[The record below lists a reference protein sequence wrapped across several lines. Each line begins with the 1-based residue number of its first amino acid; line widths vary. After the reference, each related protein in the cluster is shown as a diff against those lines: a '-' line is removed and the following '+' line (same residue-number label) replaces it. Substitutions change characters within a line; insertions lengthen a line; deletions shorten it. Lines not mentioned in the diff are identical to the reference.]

1 MPRQMFVHGIVQN
14 FRDAMMQRALVR
26 AADIHAGFFADRLQ
40 TLQLAQLGSVVIAVG
55 NPVRRRD
62 FFLRWIRNTR
72 HNFCAIPDK
81 FGCGNEYVKH
91 KKIRRISQRET
102 AAFLGKKHH
111 YSWWFLLACQTS
123 YGVVKRAIFSGPK
136 SGHAVRYHVQTAF
149 FNR

>member
-1 MPRQMFVHGIVQN
+1 MVQ
-14 FRDAMMQRALVR
+14 RPLIR
-26 AADIHAGFFADRLQ
+26 AADIHAGFLADGLES
-40 TLQLAQLGSVVIAVG
+40 LQLAQLGSVIIAIG
-55 NPVRRRD
+55 NPVWRFIIFFRR
-62 FFLRWIRNTR
+62 IRNTR
-72 HNFCAIPDK
+72 HNFCAIPGK

-102 AAFLGKKHH
+102 AVFLGKKHH

>member
-1 MPRQMFVHGIVQN
+1 
-14 FRDAMMQRALVR
+14 MQRALVR

-40 TLQLAQLGSVVIAVG
+40 TLQLAQLGCVVIAVG

-62 FFLRWIRNTR
+62 FFLRRIRNTR

-102 AAFLGKKHH
+102 AAFLGKNHH

-123 YGVVKRAIFSGPK
+123 YGVVKRAIFFRAKIWPRGSLPRSNRIFQPLRGRIKLNLPGPP
-136 SGHAVRYHVQTAF
+136 R
-149 FNR
+149 R